1 MVNSNSVLDIPAPGE
16 PVPAH
21 FNDTARDYP
30 RAAVIPQIFERIAA
44 AAPERIALDDLSEQL
59 SYAELNRRANR
70 LAHLLLELGVGPDRR
85 VALLLE
91 RGIAMVV
98 ASLAVLKAGGAY
110 LPLDPA
116 TPPARLAEIL
126 ADATPQVLLCASAVA
141 GLDCGAALVELARDG
156 ARLARQPEH
165 DPDPAASGLQAR
177 HLAYVMYTS
186 GSTGAPKGV
195 MIEHRSVLRL
205 ALNSGF
211 APLDERD
218 CVAHC
223 ANPAFDAATWE
234 IWGALLNGARLL
246 VLAPDT
252 VLRPRAFND
261 ALLAGGA
268 TALWLTAGLF
278 HEYADALA
286 PAFGR
291 LTWLLAGGDVLDPK
305 RLAAVL
311 AKADRP
317 RHLLNGYGPTETT
330 TFATTFDIDAAAAQ
344 AGAIPIGRP
353 IGNTQVRI
361 LDEHGQLLP
370 FGATGEICIGGDGVA
385 RGYLNRPELS
395 AERFIADPFGG
406 DADARLYRSGD
417 LGRWRAD
424 GNIEFVGRNDFQ
436 VKLRG
441 FRIEPGEIEARLA
454 ACAGVREALVLLRED
469 SPGDKRLVGYLAQQ
483 ADTTPIDVATV
494 RAELK
499 RALPAYMQPAAL
511 LVLARFP
518 LTANGKVD
526 RKALPAPARADA
538 ADGDYSAPQGDSE
551 QALALLWQELLAL
564 PQVGRHDNF
573 FALGGHSLL
582 ALRLMARLRQQF
594 DVELAPRALFEH
606 PTVAAL
612 AAQLSGAAPAR
623 WVPIG
628 AAAHGALG
636 AHGTSGAPAEPAPL
650 SHAQQRLWF
659 LSQLDPAAGQAYHM
673 PVAYRLSGALHEDAL
688 KAALARIVQRHD
700 SLRTRFVM
708 LDGAPV
714 QRVAAADQVPPLLE
728 QDLSYLDEHEQ
739 AAARGALYAAEI
751 ARPFDLAAGPLL
763 RVMLLRLA
771 PDEHELLLIQHHI
784 ISDGWSMGV
793 LKAELGALYSAFCQG
808 RPDPLPPLALQY
820 ADYAAWQRQP
830 AQNAA
835 LQRQLAF
842 WRAHLE
848 GAPAL
853 LELPTDRPRP
863 ARQSYRGGRV
873 AFALEA
879 DASAALRRFGQ
890 RHGATL
896 FMVLLAGWSAL
907 LARLSGGDDIVVGTP
922 VANRQRPEV
931 EALIGFFVNTL
942 ALRLRLQGDPSVAE
956 LLARVRETTLA
967 AYEQQELPFDHLVEA
982 LNPPRSMAHGPLF
995 QTVLALDNTG
1005 GERIDLLPQLA
1016 LREASLPQNTSH
1028 FDLSLLL
1035 ADDGRRLGGHIE
1047 YASDLFNH
1055 ATVRRLAD
1063 SLRVLLAAMA
1073 DDDTLPLAR
1082 LPLLAPA
1089 ARRQLLVDF
1098 NATTTAYP
1106 RDGLIHREFERQAA
1120 TTPDAVALC
1129 CGTERLSYA
1138 ELNRRANRLAHTLL
1152 ALGLAADERVA
1163 LQLGRGSAL
1172 VVAMLA
1178 VLKAGAAYVPLE
1190 PDAPAARL
1198 AHILAD
1204 AAPRALLRAP
1214 AAAQPQRA
1222 AAQPSTSGS
1231 TANAPF
1237 NGILLHLDEHGG
1249 GADGDPFA
1257 IAEQSDANPDA
1268 AALGLHARQLA
1279 YVMYTSG
1286 STGAPKGVMVE
1297 HRNVLRLALNGG
1309 YAPLAADDCVAH
1321 CANPAFDAATWEI
1334 WGALLNGARLLVL
1347 PAHTVLRP
1355 QALNAALLD
1364 GGATALFLTTGL
1376 FHEYAD
1382 ALEPAFARLRWLLT
1396 GGEVLDPQRAAR
1408 VLGKAGRPRHLL
1420 NCYGPTETTTF
1431 ATTCE
1436 LGAETAQARAVPIG
1450 RPIGNTSVYLLDGE
1464 GQPVP
1469 IGVAGEI
1476 CIGGDG
1482 VARGYLNQPAL
1493 SAQRFVADPFSA
1505 VEGARMYRSGDL
1517 GRWRADGNLE
1527 FIGRNDEQLKLRGFR
1542 IEPGEIEAALAAQ
1555 PGVREA
1561 LVLLRE
1567 DSPGERRLVGYVS
1580 AADGADL
1587 DLAALRQAL
1596 KAALPAYMLPSALVR
1611 LARLPLTT
1619 NGKVDR
1625 RALPPPDL
1633 AAQSDQAAGQ
1643 TDTTAPAVAL
1653 SAEEAELA
1661 DLWRAL
1667 LRQPRLAAA
1676 DNFFDLGGH
1685 SLLAVRLVA
1694 RIEQHYG
1701 IEFPL
1706 DAVFEAPTLNQM
1718 AARVA
1723 ILRAGCQPAAL
1734 DHLLR
1739 ELEELSDEQASERL
1753 DDGRPAAGASP
1764 PPQPPQPQQR
1774 PQWPKPAAQ

>member
-1 MVNSNSVLDIPAPGE
+1 MVIPAPGE
-16 PVPAH
+16 QVPAH
-21 FNDTARDYP
+21 FNDTARSYP
-30 RAAVIPQIFERIAA
+30 RSAVIPQIFERIAA
-44 AAPERIALDDLSEQL
+44 AAPERIALDDLTEQL

-85 VALLLE
+85 VALLFE
-91 RGIAMVV
+91 RGIGMVV

-126 ADATPQVLLCASAVA
+126 ADAAPQALLCTSAIA

-156 ARLARQPEH
+156 ERLARQPEH
-165 DPDPAASGLQAR
+165 NPDPAASGLHAR

-261 ALLAGGA
+261 ALIAGGA

-278 HEYADALA
+278 HEYADALE

-311 AKADRP
+311 AKSSRP

-330 TFATTFDIDAAAAQ
+330 TFATTFEIDAAAAR
-344 AGAIPIGRP
+344 AGAVPIGRP

-395 AERFIADPFGG
+395 AERFVADPFSTEL
-406 DADARLYRSGD
+406 DARLYRSGD

-441 FRIEPGEIEARLA
+441 FRIELGEIEARLA
-454 ACAGVREALVLLRED
+454 ACSGVDEALVLLRED
-469 SPGDKRLVGYLAQQ
+469 YPDDKRLVGYLRQQ
-483 ADTTPIDVATV
+483 AGADAIDTGAV
-494 RAELK
+494 RAALK
-499 RALPAYMQPAAL
+499 RALPAYMQPSAL

-518 LTANGKVD
+518 LTVNGKID

-538 ADGDYSAPQGDSE
+538 AGSDYNAPEGDSE

-573 FALGGHSLL
+573 FELGGHSLL
-582 ALRLMARLRQQF
+582 ALRLMSRLRQQF
-594 DVELAPRALFEH
+594 DVELTPRVLFEH
-606 PTVAAL
+606 PTVAGL
-612 AAQLSGAAPAR
+612 AAQLSGADRVR
-623 WVPIG
+623 WVPMAAGEPG
-628 AAAHGALG
+628 AA
-636 AHGTSGAPAEPAPL
+636 GTTGTAGIPAGHAPL

-659 LSQLDPAAGQAYHM
+659 LHQLDSAAGLAYHM
-673 PVAYRLSGALHEDAL
+673 PVAYRLSGTLHEDAL

-714 QRVAAADQVPPLLE
+714 QRVAAAKQTPPLLE
-728 QDLSYLDEHEQ
+728 QDLSYLDEPEQ

-771 PDEHELLLIQHHI
+771 PELHELLLIQHHI

-793 LKAELGALYSAFCQG
+793 LKTELGALYSAFSQG
-808 RPDPLPPLALQY
+808 RPDPLPPLPLQY

-830 AQNAA
+830 AQAAA
-835 LQRQLAF
+835 LQRQLGF

-848 GAPAL
+848 GAPVL

-873 AFALEA
+873 AFALDA
-879 DASAALRRFGQ
+879 NASAALRQLGQ

-907 LARLSGGDDIVVGTP
+907 LARLSGQDDIVVGTP

-931 EALIGFFVNTL
+931 EALIGFFANTL
-942 ALRLRLQGDPSVAE
+942 ALRVRLDGNPATAA

-967 AYEQQELPFDHLVEA
+967 AYEHQELPFDHLVEA

-1005 GERIDLLPQLA
+1005 AEHLDLPPELA
-1016 LREASLPQNTSH
+1016 LRETSLPQNTTH

-1035 ADDGRRLGGHIE
+1035 ADDGRQVAGHIE

-1055 ATVRRLAD
+1055 ATMRRLAD
-1063 SLRVLLAAMA
+1063 SLHILLAGMA
-1073 DDDTLPLAR
+1073 ADDTLPLSR

-1106 RDGLIHREFERQAA
+1106 RDDLIHRQFERQAA
-1120 TTPDAVALC
+1120 ATPDVIALC
-1129 CGTERLSYA
+1129 FGAERLSYA
-1138 ELNRRANRLAHTLL
+1138 ELNRRANRLAHALL
-1152 ALGLAADERVA
+1152 ALGLAPDDRVA
-1163 LQLGRGSAL
+1163 LQLWRGSAL

-1178 VLKAGAAYVPLE
+1178 VLKAGAAYLPLE

-1198 AHILAD
+1198 AHILSD
-1204 AAPRALLRAP
+1204 AAPRALLCAP
-1214 AAAQPQRA
+1214 ATARSPQLA
-1222 AAQPSTSGS
+1222 TLGAT
-1231 TANAPF
+1231 F
-1237 NGILLHLDEHGG
+1237 NGVLLQLDEHGG
-1249 GADGDPFA
+1249 GADGDQLG
-1257 IAEQSDANPDA
+1257 IASRSDANPDA
-1268 AALGLHARQLA
+1268 AALGLHTRHLA
-1279 YVMYTSG
+1279 YVIYTSG
-1286 STGAPKGVMVE
+1286 STGLPKGVMVE
-1297 HRNVLRLALNGG
+1297 HRNVLRLVLNSG
-1309 YAPLAADDCVAH
+1309 YAPLTAEDCVAH

-1347 PAHTVLRP
+1347 PAQTVLRP

-1364 GGATALFLTTGL
+1364 GGVTAMFLTTGL
-1376 FHEYAD
+1376 FHEYVD
-1382 ALEPAFARLRWLLT
+1382 ALEPAFARLRWLMT

-1431 ATTCE
+1431 ATTCQ
-1436 LGAETAQARAVPIG
+1436 LGAETAQARAIPIG

-1464 GQPVP
+1464 DQPVP

-1482 VARGYLNQPAL
+1482 VARGYLNQPVL
-1493 SAQRFVADPFSA
+1493 SAQRFVTDPLSG

-1542 IEPGEIEAALAAQ
+1542 IEPGEIEAALTAC

-1567 DSPGERRLVGYVS
+1567 DSPGERRLVGYFS
-1580 AADGADL
+1580 ATDGADL
-1587 DLAALRQAL
+1587 KLETVRQAL
-1596 KAALPAYMLPSALVR
+1596 RAALPTYMLPSALVR
-1611 LARLPLTT
+1611 LARFPLTP

-1625 RALPPPDL
+1625 RALPPPGDT
-1633 AAQSDQAAGQ
+1633 AAPDHAA
-1643 TDTTAPAVAL
+1643 DSTTAAPAAAL
-1653 SAEEAELA
+1653 SAEEEELA
-1661 DLWRAL
+1661 ELWRAL
-1667 LRQPRLAAA
+1667 LRPPPLAAG

-1718 AARVA
+1718 AARIA
-1723 ILRAGCQPAAL
+1723 ILRADYQPEAL
-1734 DHLLR
+1734 DDLLR
-1739 ELEELSDEQASERL
+1739 QLEGLSDEQASQRL
-1753 DDGRPAAGASP
+1753 GHAWTPPTSMP
-1764 PPQPPQPQQR
+1764 PPQQPQR
-1774 PQWPKPAAQ
+1774 PEPSQQ

>member
-1 MVNSNSVLDIPAPGE
+1 MVNSNSVLDTPTPGE
-16 PVPAH
+16 PVPVH

-30 RAAVIPQIFERIAA
+30 RAAVIQQIFERIAA

-126 ADATPQVLLCASAVA
+126 ADATPQVLLCASASAVA

-156 ARLARQPEH
+156 ERLARQPEH

-246 VLAPDT
+246 VLAPGT
-252 VLRPRAFND
+252 VLRPQAFND

-311 AKADRP
+311 AKAGRP

-330 TFATTFDIDAAAAQ
+330 TFATTFEVDAAAAQ

-361 LDEHGQLLP
+361 LDEHGALLP

-483 ADTTPIDVATV
+483 ADAAPIDVAAV

-499 RALPAYMQPAAL
+499 QALPVYMQPAAL

-538 ADGDYSAPQGDSE
+538 ADGDYSAPQGDRE
-551 QALALLWQELLAL
+551 QALALLWQDLLAL

-594 DVELAPRALFEH
+594 DVELAPRVLFEH

-623 WVPIG
+623 WVPMG
-628 AAAHGALG
+628 AAALG
-636 AHGTSGAPAEPAPL
+636 ADGTSGAPAESAPL

-659 LSQLDPAAGQAYHM
+659 LNQLDPAAGQAYHM

-700 SLRTRFVM
+700 SLRTRFAM

-714 QRVAAADQVPPLLE
+714 QRVAPADQVPPLLE

-739 AAARGALYAAEI
+739 GAARGALYAAEI

-793 LKAELGALYSAFCQG
+793 LKAELGALYGAFSQG

-830 AQNAA
+830 AQSAA
-835 LQRQLAF
+835 LERQLAF
-842 WRAHLE
+842 WRTHLE

-853 LELPTDRPRP
+853 LALPTDRPRP

-879 DASAALRRFGQ
+879 DASAALRRLGQ

-896 FMVLLAGWSAL
+896 FMVLLAGWSSL

-956 LLARVRETTLA
+956 LLARVRATTLA

-1005 GERIDLLPQLA
+1005 GEQIDLLPQLA

-1035 ADDGRRLGGHIE
+1035 ADDGRRLSGHIE
-1047 YASDLFNH
+1047 YASDLFNN
-1055 ATVRRLAD
+1055 ATARRLAD

-1098 NATTTAYP
+1098 NASASATPYP
-1106 RDGLIHREFERQAA
+1106 RDGLIHQQFERQAA
-1120 TTPDAVALC
+1120 ATPDALALC
-1129 CGTERLSYA
+1129 RGAERLSYA
-1138 ELNRRANRLAHTLL
+1138 ELNRRANRLAHALL
-1152 ALGLAADERVA
+1152 ALGLAADDRVV
-1163 LQLGRGSAL
+1163 LLLSRGSAL

-1198 AHILAD
+1198 RHILAD
-1204 AAPRALLRAP
+1204 AAPRALLC
-1214 AAAQPQRA
+1214 AAAA
-1222 AAQPSTSGS
+1222 ASSVELSSYSAK
-1231 TANAPF
+1231 F
-1237 NGILLHLDEHGG
+1237 NCPLLPLDEHGAAAGDQRG
-1249 GADGDPFA
+1249 GAARP
-1257 IAEQSDANPDA
+1257 ETNPDA

-1347 PAHTVLRP
+1347 PAQTVLRP

-1469 IGVAGEI
+1469 IGVTGEI

-1542 IEPGEIEAALAAQ
+1542 IEPGEIEAVLAAQ

-1580 AADGADL
+1580 AADGAEL
-1587 DLAALRQAL
+1587 DPAALRQAL

-1611 LARLPLTT
+1611 LARLPLTA

-1633 AAQSDQAAGQ
+1633 AAQSEQAAGR

-1661 DLWRAL
+1661 ELWRAL
-1667 LRQPRLAAA
+1667 LRQPRLAGA

-1734 DHLLR
+1734 DDLLR
-1739 ELEELSDEQASERL
+1739 QLEDISDEQASERL
-1753 DDGRPAAGASP
+1753 DDAWPPAAAKP
-1764 PPQPPQPQQR
+1764 PPQPA
-1774 PQWPKPAAQ
+1774 KPAAH